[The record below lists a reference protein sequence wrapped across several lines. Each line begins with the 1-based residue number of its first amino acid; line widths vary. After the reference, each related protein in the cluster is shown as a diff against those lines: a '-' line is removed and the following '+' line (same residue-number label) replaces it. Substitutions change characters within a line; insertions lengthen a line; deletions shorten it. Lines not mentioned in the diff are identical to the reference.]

1 MNKINVTVWNE
12 FYHERHKENIAKV
25 YPDGIH
31 AVIAEFLG
39 KETLEIESDATF
51 EDLGLDSLDIA
62 ELVMEI
68 EDKLG
73 VTIELS
79 AELNNIDKLVDYI
92 EEQV

>member
-1 MNKINVTVWNE
+1 M
-12 FYHERHKENIAKV
+12 KEKLIA
-25 YPDGIH
+25 I
-31 AVIAEFLG
+31 IAEFLG

-68 EDKLG
+68 EEKLG

-79 AELNNIDKLVDYI
+79 AELNNIDKLVEYI

>member
-1 MNKINVTVWNE
+1 M
-12 FYHERHKENIAKV
+12 KEKLIA
-25 YPDGIH
+25 I
-31 AVIAEFLG
+31 IAEFLG
-39 KETLEIESDATF
+39 KETLEIEADATF

-79 AELNNIDKLVDYI
+79 ADLNNIDKLVEYI

>member
-1 MNKINVTVWNE
+1 MVFK
-12 FYHERHKENIAKV
+12 F
-25 YPDGIH
+25 
-31 AVIAEFLG
+31 VILSDEVDDFLR
-39 KETLEIESDATF
+39 EILIESDATF

>member
-1 MNKINVTVWNE
+1 M
-12 FYHERHKENIAKV
+12 KEKLIE
-25 YPDGIH
+25 I
-31 AVIAEFLG
+31 IAEFLG
-39 KETLEIESDATF
+39 KESLEIEADATF

>member
-1 MNKINVTVWNE
+1 M
-12 FYHERHKENIAKV
+12 KEKLIE
-25 YPDGIH
+25 I
-31 AVIAEFLG
+31 IAEFLG
-39 KETLEIESDATF
+39 KETLEIEADATF

-79 AELNNIDKLVDYI
+79 AELNNIDKLVEYI

>member
-1 MNKINVTVWNE
+1 M
-12 FYHERHKENIAKV
+12 KEKLIA
-25 YPDGIH
+25 I
-31 AVIAEFLG
+31 IAEFLG
-39 KETLEIESDATF
+39 KETLDIDADATF

-73 VTIELS
+73 VTLELS
-79 AELNNIDKLVDYI
+79 AELNNIDKLVEYI

>member
-1 MNKINVTVWNE
+1 M
-12 FYHERHKENIAKV
+12 KEKLVAI
-25 YPDGIH
+25 
-31 AVIAEFLG
+31 IAEFLG
-39 KETLEIESDATF
+39 KETLEIDSDATF